1 MRPPPPRFSEE
12 SRVVDRVGGI
22 LRVMIKM
29 LGDALWNAS
38 RRRTWHVLENFRA
51 SRWFFK
57 VPLRFFRHLLE
68 PVRHPPKF
76 FPILFDS
83 PRLLN
88 ARSSNQ
94 DRWTLYMDILFPALC
109 EMEAFGPRN
118 RNSNHSFRN
127 VLDIKERKR
136 RSGVENVNESVRVT
150 APLLVFMLT
159 KEIIPWLHFSP
170 GVSLIPPF
178 NSIPGGHFRMKR
190 ITSTHLKQTNTLTN
204 KPMRFKRQ

>member
-1 MRPPPPRFSEE
+1 MERLQKKNLARAGEFPSFPLILQGSSAILSTSSRTGSSSSEILSDSFRFSEAPQCA
-12 SRVVDRVGGI
+12 
-22 LRVMIKM
+22 LIKSGS
-29 LGDALWNAS
+29 LDAIYGHS
-38 RRRTWHVLENFRA
+38 
-51 SRWFFK
+51 
-57 VPLRFFRHLLE
+57 
-68 PVRHPPKF
+68 
-76 FPILFDS
+76 
-83 PRLLN
+83 
-88 ARSSNQ
+88 
-94 DRWTLYMDILFPALC
+94 LFPALC

-178 NSIPGGHFRMKR
+178 NSIPGGRFRMKR